1 LLDIVSAPSVSE
13 SSDLRVDVAD
23 LLRRPGS
30 RRDLTLDAPIAGFSV
45 GLVHVD
51 EGARVNG
58 QLALEPLSDGLVV
71 HGDVWVE
78 WRAECARC
86 LDEIRGQ
93 TRVAVDELYE
103 PQPTEG
109 ETYALE
115 GSEIDLEPLV
125 RDVLGVE
132 LPLAPAPPSLPDG
145 RCASCLRAPDTTHDV
160 ERDGRDPRWAALDE
174 LDL

>member
-1 LLDIVSAPSVSE
+1 VSE

-30 RRDLTLDAPIAGFSV
+30 RRDLTLDAPVAGFSV
-45 GLVHVD
+45 GLVHVE
-51 EGARVNG
+51 EGARLNG

-71 HGDVWVE
+71 HGEVWVE

-86 LDEIRGQ
+86 LDQIRGQ
-93 TRVAVDELYE
+93 TRVPVDELFE

-109 ETYALE
+109 ETFPLE

-132 LPLAPAPPSLPDG
+132 LPLAPMPPSLPDG
-145 RCASCLRAPDTTHDV
+145 RCELCLRAPEATDDL
-160 ERDGRDPRWAALDE
+160 DGDERDPRWAALDD